1 LNHSFVEEIP
11 MKNLIVIVAL
21 AALSPSVA
29 LAHAQL
35 ASSVPADQAVLESP
49 PKELALHF
57 TEAVRLTAVTVA
69 RDAEAAK
76 QIDSLPTG
84 AMKDFSLAPPA
95 LAAGRYRVSWRAL
108 AADSHVMTGSFT
120 FSVSASLAPAD
131 PSRDHAGHSQH

>member
-1 LNHSFVEEIP
+1 
-11 MKNLIVIVAL
+11 MKNLIVLIAL
-21 AALSPSVA
+21 VALSPSLA

-69 RDAEAAK
+69 RDGEAAK
-76 QIDSLPTG
+76 QLDSLPAG
-84 AMKDFSLAPPA
+84 ALKDFSLAAPT
-95 LAAGRYRVSWRAL
+95 LAAGRYSVSWRAL

-120 FSVSASLAPAD
+120 FSVGGANPPAG
-131 PSRDHAGHSQH
+131 SSQGHAGHSQH